1 MKPCIP
7 YDIELTAT
15 LAELKTKRFNNIR
28 RQEQMSEKI
37 WHLERRVMEQ
47 RVEGMEVAEALT
59 KTRSELKGLK
69 ERWRTLSPL
78 LDSEQYWIETVGG
91 VSVCVSVA
99 IGDSLSLL
107 QEFYHVFSQL
117 NTDQQESTHLEAAIS
132 ILDTMEGVLA
142 IAETL
147 SCVMVCSEC
156 IQLVTEDAVNKKRC
170 GHEERQQEWT
180 DVKLQYLLQLRH
192 SIVTCVCIRMMRD
205 ELESSESHDKVP
217 TLLTAAALSGY
228 LSHYQRL
235 GELFEELSVVQ

>member
-1 MKPCIP
+1 MQTRSVTSSHMI
-7 YDIELTAT
+7 
-15 LAELKTKRFNNIR
+15 
-28 RQEQMSEKI
+28 
-37 WHLERRVMEQ
+37 
-47 RVEGMEVAEALT
+47 ALT
-59 KTRSELKGLK
+59 KTVFCGEHCH
-69 ERWRTLSPL
+69 
-78 LDSEQYWIETVGG
+78 Q
-91 VSVCVSVA
+91 CVASL
-99 IGDSLSLL
+99 SLSLL

-117 NTDQQESTHLEAAIS
+117 NTEQQESTHLEAAIS

-192 SIVTCVCIRMMRD
+192 SIVTCVCIHMMRD

-217 TLLTAAALSGY
+217 TLLTALSGY

-235 GELFEELSVVQ
+235 GELFEELSVVSDQIHSLNPLIELDTVEAVCE

>member
-1 MKPCIP
+1 M
-7 YDIELTAT
+7 
-15 LAELKTKRFNNIR
+15 
-28 RQEQMSEKI
+28 
-37 WHLERRVMEQ
+37 
-47 RVEGMEVAEALT
+47 
-59 KTRSELKGLK
+59 
-69 ERWRTLSPL
+69 
-78 LDSEQYWIETVGG
+78 
-91 VSVCVSVA
+91 SVA

-192 SIVTCVCIRMMRD
+192 SIVSGCVCILVMMKD
-205 ELESSESHDKVP
+205 ELESSESHDK
-217 TLLTAAALSGY
+217 
-228 LSHYQRL
+228 R
-235 GELFEELSVVQ
+235 

>member
-1 MKPCIP
+1 M
-7 YDIELTAT
+7 
-15 LAELKTKRFNNIR
+15 
-28 RQEQMSEKI
+28 
-37 WHLERRVMEQ
+37 
-47 RVEGMEVAEALT
+47 
-59 KTRSELKGLK
+59 
-69 ERWRTLSPL
+69 
-78 LDSEQYWIETVGG
+78 IETGRG
-91 VSVCVSVA
+91 KCVCVCVA
-99 IGDSLSLL
+99 IGDSLSLSHCCRSSIMCSHSSMT
-107 QEFYHVFSQL
+107 E
-117 NTDQQESTHLEAAIS
+117 ESTHLEAAIS

-192 SIVTCVCIRMMRD
+192 SIVTCVCIHMMRD

-217 TLLTAAALSGY
+217 TLLTALSGY

-235 GELFEELSVVQ
+235 GELFEELSVTADQIHSLNPLIELDTVDRVRTVLWCTDATCSQVWNLFHYCRMYSAHTDPRWGIAQTEQSQCPHSVQGYGFSPV

>member
-1 MKPCIP
+1 MC
-7 YDIELTAT
+7 
-15 LAELKTKRFNNIR
+15 
-28 RQEQMSEKI
+28 
-37 WHLERRVMEQ
+37 
-47 RVEGMEVAEALT
+47 
-59 KTRSELKGLK
+59 
-69 ERWRTLSPL
+69 
-78 LDSEQYWIETVGG
+78 
-91 VSVCVSVA
+91 VCVA
-99 IGDSLSLL
+99 IGDSLSLSLL

-170 GHEERQQEWT
+170 GHEERQQEWI

-192 SIVTCVCIRMMRD
+192 SIVTCVCIHMMRD

-217 TLLTAAALSGY
+217 TLLTALSGY

-235 GELFEELSVVQ
+235 GELFEELSVVSDQIHSLNPLIELDTVEAVCE

>member
-1 MKPCIP
+1 M
-7 YDIELTAT
+7 
-15 LAELKTKRFNNIR
+15 
-28 RQEQMSEKI
+28 
-37 WHLERRVMEQ
+37 
-47 RVEGMEVAEALT
+47 
-59 KTRSELKGLK
+59 
-69 ERWRTLSPL
+69 
-78 LDSEQYWIETVGG
+78 
-91 VSVCVSVA
+91 
-99 IGDSLSLL
+99 
-107 QEFYHVFSQL
+107 FSQL
-117 NTDQQESTHLEAAIS
+117 NTEESTHLEAAIS

-235 GELFEELSVVQ
+235 GELFEELSVVSDQIHSLNPLIELDTVEAVCE